1 MNNAVK
7 IVLQDGYAEISYE
20 DNGITKNKV
29 VDVDDLHTVFKDNVD
44 YDSGDLGIWGTNVM
58 GIKRLIS
65 RGDKHWV
72 IVEAINPLVTTT
84 LGNTTHKDVPY
95 PSLLM
100 GVSLIKEGTRFRVD
114 TNKTFILAHQNMITN
129 SNDNLYDFPFSN
141 VWQDTMG
148 RICWGNISLPKLD
161 SFAQSIGIMQIFLQG
176 VMNTDLVKLGN
187 LNPSGDMKPIIQAS
201 RSDVSQILGNMFKE
215 LIKIKAFPYQEVG
228 LRKKNTYGDLIRY
241 CKQNI

>member
-1 MNNAVK
+1 MNSAVK
-7 IVLQDGYAEISYE
+7 ITLQDGYAEITY
-20 DNGITKNKV
+20 DDRGVTKNKV

-84 LGNTTHKDVPY
+84 LGSTTHKEVPY

-100 GVSLIKEGTRFRVD
+100 GVNLIKESTRFRID
-114 TNKTFILAHQNMITN
+114 INKTFVLAHQNMITN
-129 SNDNLYDFPFSN
+129 SADVLYDFPFSN
-141 VWQDTMG
+141 VWPDSMG

-161 SFAQSIGIMQIFLQG
+161 SFAQSIGVLQIFLQG
-176 VMNTDLVKLGN
+176 TMNTDLVKLGN
-187 LNPSGDMKPIIQAS
+187 LTPTGDFKQIIKLE
-201 RSDVSQILGNMFKE
+201 RSDTSTVLASIFKE
-215 LIKIKAFPYQEVG
+215 LIKLKSFPYNQFG
-228 LRKKNTYGDLIRY
+228 LKKKNTYGDLIRY